1 MEGISS
7 VIRPDPP
14 VRESTIA
21 CFRCGVCCTR
31 YQPPVT
37 LAEVKTIATALGIS
51 LDAFLDRYI
60 DDSWPGSEYY
70 LLDTYDEACVFLEY
84 DEESK
89 VASCRIH
96 PVRPQ
101 ACRKWAAS
109 LSRKECQEGLV
120 RYWGL
125 TVGSSGQ
132 LEGSKQRVRDFQRFL
147 KSLVPRSP
155 FQSQIDNLQ

>member
-7 VIRPDPP
+7 VVRPDLPA
-14 VRESTIA
+14 RESTIA

-31 YQPPVT
+31 YQPPIT
-37 LAEVKTIATALGIS
+37 LAEARTIATALGIS

-60 DDSWPGSEYY
+60 DDSWPGFEYY
-70 LLDTYDEACVFLEY
+70 LLDTYEEACVFLEY
-84 DEESK
+84 DKESK

-101 ACRKWAAS
+101 ACREWAAS

-125 TVGSSGQ
+125 TVNSSGQ
-132 LEGSKQRVRDFQRFL
+132 LEGPEQRVRDFQTH
-147 KSLVPRSP
+147 
-155 FQSQIDNLQ
+155 IDNLR

>member
-7 VIRPDPP
+7 VVRVNPP
-14 VRESTIA
+14 ARESTIT

-37 LAEVKTIATALGIS
+37 LAEAETIATALGIS
-51 LDAFLDRYI
+51 LNAFLDMYI

-84 DEESK
+84 DRGSK

-96 PVRPQ
+96 SLRPQ
-101 ACRKWAAS
+101 ACKEWAAS

-125 TVGSSGQ
+125 AVSSSGQ
-132 LEGSKQRVRDFQRFL
+132 LEGTKQRVRDFQRFL
-147 KSLVPRSP
+147 KSLVSRSP